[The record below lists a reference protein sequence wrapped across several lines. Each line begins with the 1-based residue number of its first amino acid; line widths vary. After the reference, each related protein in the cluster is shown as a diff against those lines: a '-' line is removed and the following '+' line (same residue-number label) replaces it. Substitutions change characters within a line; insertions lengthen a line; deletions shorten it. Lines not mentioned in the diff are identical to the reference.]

1 VTSQN
6 RDNGLSPDNRHHE
19 CRHVIDNAEAFAL
32 GALDH
37 ADRSSIEQHLI
48 WCGPCRRAV
57 ADARRATD
65 LLPFLATPAAPS
77 SAVKTRLFDRIDGD
91 QDSPSPSLA
100 RMNPWVPET
109 GRTGEQTGTGRP
121 ASSWQRWLPPAVLA
135 PLALVLLVTAA
146 WANSLRNEVDYL
158 ESERDQQVALAGAVG
173 GQSDMQ
179 LYSFE
184 PACPTCNDA
193 NGRFGGN
200 PNGSVGV
207 VVAWNLDP
215 SEQHQVWCVDDQGE
229 KWMVTNLDVEPSGNV
244 FQTVSF
250 PQPLGGYQQ
259 IYVARNDGT
268 ADPDAELMVA
278 MDEKSPDEEPTSG
291 TPVPTGTWGDP

>member
-6 RDNGLSPDNRHHE
+6 PDNGLSSDNRHHE
-19 CRHVIDNAEAFAL
+19 CRHVIDNAEAYAL

-37 ADRSSIEQHLI
+37 ADRSGIEQHLM

-57 ADARRATD
+57 AAARRATD
-65 LLPFLATPAAPS
+65 LLPLLSDPATPS
-77 SAVKTRLFDRIDGD
+77 SAVKAQLFARVARD
-91 QDSPSPSLA
+91 QDSSSAALPDP
-100 RMNPWVPET
+100 NPWVPKT
-109 GRTGEQTGTGRP
+109 DAPQDPAGAGRT
-121 ASSWQRWLPPAVLA
+121 SLSWQRWLPPALLA

-146 WANSLRNEVDYL
+146 WANSLRNEVSYL
-158 ESERDQQVALAGAVG
+158 ESERRSQAAMANAVG
-173 GQSDMQ
+173 GESDMQ

-200 PNGSVGV
+200 PNGSIGV

-215 SEQHQVWCVDDQGE
+215 AEQHQVWCVDKEGE
-229 KWMVTNLDVEPSGNV
+229 KWMVTDLEVEPSGSV
-244 FQTVSF
+244 FQTISF

-278 MDEKSPDEEPTSG
+278 MDKNAPDETPSSEPSA
-291 TPVPTGTWGDP
+291 PWGS